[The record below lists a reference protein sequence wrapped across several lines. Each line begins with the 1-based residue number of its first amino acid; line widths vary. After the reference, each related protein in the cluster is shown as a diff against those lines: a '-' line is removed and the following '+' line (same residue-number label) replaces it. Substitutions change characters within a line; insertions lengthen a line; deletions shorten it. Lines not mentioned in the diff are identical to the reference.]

1 MPGQPDDNFRPYN
14 QSTPLRAGRGRGRGR
29 NRRNNYHHGP
39 MNHNRGSPRNNG
51 DGRGYGRQNR
61 TFPQDARFSNGHV
74 NGHSNGSLNGSHNN
88 SSVAEDSHEGD
99 LFYEDSGCNSPYQ
112 VPRPEPEDVPLRDED
127 IDPYLDDTMLDDPW
141 KEFEDQKEPNGSANG
156 TTNGTTNGDHE

>member
-61 TFPQDARFSNGHV
+61 TFPQDARFSNGYV
-74 NGHSNGSLNGSHNN
+74 VSIL
-88 SSVAEDSHEGD
+88 
-99 LFYEDSGCNSPYQ
+99 
-112 VPRPEPEDVPLRDED
+112 
-127 IDPYLDDTMLDDPW
+127 
-141 KEFEDQKEPNGSANG
+141 
-156 TTNGTTNGDHE
+156 